1 MQGASVHGLL
11 ALAAL
16 GLMNADAVLTS
27 AALAEL
33 KAHEHNDEYLHHI
46 TFLRAAEAT
55 ARVSRICF

>member
-16 GLMNADAVLTS
+16 GLINSDAVLTS

-33 KAHEHNDEYLHHI
+33 SPHEHNDEYLHHI
-46 TFLRAAEAT
+46 AFLRAADAT
-55 ARVSRICF
+55 ARVS